1 MAGVSLG
8 GGGSTDESL
17 AVLKS
22 RDFLWKFVQEKKLM
36 PILFESEWDEQ
47 QKKWKETDPKKQP
60 GQMDV
65 YRLFNESGVLKVE
78 ADKKTDLVTVAVEW
92 EDAALAADWANALV
106 EKLNQY
112 LAQRTIARSESNLKY
127 LNEELMRA
135 QIEEMSKTLFDMI
148 ANEQKQA
155 MLANTQKEFAFKV
168 LDPAVEPDKKI
179 KPKRSLIVILVAF
192 VAGFLAILYAFI
204 MEGIAKR
211 REEENSR

>member
-1 MAGVSLG
+1 
-8 GGGSTDESL
+8 
-17 AVLKS
+17 
-22 RDFLWKFVQEKKLM
+22 
-36 PILFESEWDEQ
+36 
-47 QKKWKETDPKKQP
+47 
-60 GQMDV
+60 
-65 YRLFNESGVLKVE
+65 
-78 ADKKTDLVTVAVEW
+78 VEW
-92 EDAALAADWANALV
+92 KDAALAADWANALV
-106 EKLNQY
+106 EDLNLY
-112 LAQRTIARSESNLKY
+112 LAQKTITRSERNLKY

-135 QIEEMSKTLFDMI
+135 QVEEMRKTLFDLM

-204 MEGIAKR
+204 MESIAKR